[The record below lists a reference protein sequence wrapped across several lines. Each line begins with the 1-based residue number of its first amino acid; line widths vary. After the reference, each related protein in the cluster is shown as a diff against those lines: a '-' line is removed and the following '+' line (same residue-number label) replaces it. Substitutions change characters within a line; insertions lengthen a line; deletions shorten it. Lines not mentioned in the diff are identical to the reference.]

1 MSDKVRI
8 LWADDE
14 ADLLKPH
21 VIFLQNKGYEVEMV
35 TSGDEAIHK
44 VKSGNYDVVF
54 LDEHMPGLSGLEALE
69 NIKTVRPHLPVV
81 MITKSE
87 EENIMEDAIGSRIAD
102 YLIKP
107 VNPHQILLSLKK
119 ILEAPRII
127 SDKTTSA
134 YRREF
139 GQIGM
144 TLSDKLSFRE
154 WCEVYRRLVYW
165 EMELDGGEMEEIL
178 LLQKQDANRLW
189 CRFVERHYRDWLT
202 GRASEVPTMSHTAF
216 RRFVA
221 PLVDGQRP
229 VFLFVVDNLRYDQW
243 KVMEA
248 LLAPHFRTE
257 EEQLYCSILPTA
269 TQYARNAFF
278 AGLMPSEIQKRY
290 PSYWVNED
298 EERGKNLFEE
308 QLLQE
313 QLRRLGKN
321 FRTAYF
327 KILNLAA
334 GHKLV
339 EQFANL
345 SQNALNVVVYNFV
358 DMLSH
363 ARTDMEVIRELA
375 SDESA
380 YRSITRSWFEHSPL
394 MEMIVKAGES
404 GGVVLLTTDHGTIRV
419 KEPTRV
425 LGDRETSTNLRYKQ
439 GRNLKY
445 DPRDVVECTD
455 PAAFYL
461 PRYDLTTKYI
471 FIKENKFFAYP
482 NNFNY
487 YANFYR
493 NTFQHGGVSL
503 EEMLIPFVR
512 LTFKK

>member
-1 MSDKVRI
+1 MSDNIKI

-14 ADLLKPH
+14 VDLLKPH
-21 VIFLQNKGYEVEMV
+21 VLFLNQKGYTVETV
-35 TSGDEAIHK
+35 TSGQEAVDK
-44 VKSGNYDVVF
+44 VKEDNYDVVF
-54 LDEHMPGLSGLEALE
+54 LDENMPGLSGLEALE
-69 NIKTVRPHLPVV
+69 TIKTLRPHLPVV

-107 VNPHQILLSLKK
+107 VNPNQILLSLKK
-119 ILEAPRII
+119 ILEAKKII
-127 SDKTTSA
+127 SEKTTSA

-144 TLSDKLSFRE
+144 TLSDHLSFPE
-154 WCEVYRRLVYW
+154 WTEVYKKLVYW
-165 EMELDGGEMEEIL
+165 EMELDSGDMEEIL
-178 LLQKQDANRLW
+178 LMQKQDANRLW
-189 CRFVERHYRDWLT
+189 GRFVERHYRGWVSGKDPET
-202 GRASEVPTMSHTAF
+202 PVMSHTAF
-216 RRFVA
+216 KKYVA
-221 PLVDGQRP
+221 PQIDGQRP
-229 VFLFVVDNLRYDQW
+229 VYLFVVDNLRYDQW

-248 LLAPHFRTE
+248 LLAEHFHTE
-257 EEQLYCSILPTA
+257 EETLYASILPTA

-278 AGLMPSEIQKRY
+278 AGLLPSEIQKRF
-290 PSYWVNED
+290 PQYWVNED
-298 EERGKNLFEE
+298 DERGKNLFEE
-308 QLLQE
+308 QLLAE
-313 QLRRLGKN
+313 QMRRLGKN
-321 FRTAYF
+321 LRFSYH
-327 KILNLAA
+327 KILNLAS
-334 GHKLV
+334 GQKLV

-345 SQNALNVVVYNFV
+345 SQNALNVIVYNFV

-394 MEMIVKAGES
+394 MDMMLKAGES
-404 GGVVLLTTDHGTIRV
+404 GGLVLLTTDHGTIRV
-419 KEPTRV
+419 KEASRV

-445 DPRDVVECTD
+445 EAKDVVECTD
-455 PAAFYL
+455 PAAFFL

-471 FIKENKFFAYP
+471 FAKENKFFAYP

-493 NTFQHGGVSL
+493 NTFQHGGVSM
-503 EEMLIPFVR
+503 EEMLIPFVK
-512 LTFKK
+512 LGFKR